1 MKRAIWGK
9 AAVVVAAALA
19 IATLPACDDSYKIA
33 VDRAVLFPVATNRDV
48 PAAIPIELEYDVFE
62 VPANVGGTLRVE
74 FTSGTRYDR
83 CTLNFDGSYLL
94 EVKQD
99 GGGYYVERLVPGMVP
114 GRRAYGSVT
123 CLRPTGLATAFSDSF
138 TIVVRDPGGRIT
150 ARPLEV
156 FYGNTQ
162 VGATAMGQLITLTNL
177 GTSTVSVEFTLNGPG
192 AGSFRVVTSNCRG
205 VPLRPG
211 RQCSVVV
218 GFAPT
223 SLDAVEAALIIK
235 SAPSRPT
242 DSIRLI
248 GKGVPAPVPI
258 ASISPSEVDFG
269 SQYIGQSSSSAI
281 TVRNDG
287 TARLIIGRMALA
299 GDPISWFSLSAA
311 NCSDRTFGP
320 KESCTVTVTITP
332 QGSGSQTAELRF
344 SSNAAGSPHA
354 VRITGS
360 GIPAPAPAP
369 APTPTPT
376 PSCDPYHYPYC

>member
-1 MKRAIWGK
+1 MRRALWVK
-9 AAVVVAAALA
+9 VAVAVAAALA
-19 IATLPACDDSYKIA
+19 IATLPACDDSYKIN
-33 VDRAVLFPVATNRDV
+33 VDRAVLSPVATNRDV
-48 PAAIPIELEYDVFE
+48 PAAIPIELEYDEFE

-99 GGGYYVERLVPGMVP
+99 GGGYYVERLVSGMVP
-114 GRRAYGSVT
+114 GRRASGSVT

-156 FYGNTQ
+156 FYGDTQ
-162 VGATAMGQLITLTNL
+162 MGATAMGQLITLTNL
-177 GTSTVSVEFTLNGPG
+177 GTSTVSVEFNLNGPG

-223 SLDAVEAALIIK
+223 SLNAVEAALIIR

-242 DSIRLI
+242 DSVRLI

-258 ASISPSEVDFG
+258 ASISTNSLAFGTVAVGNSE
-269 SQYIGQSSSSAI
+269 SRRI
-281 TVRNDG
+281 TVKNAG
-287 TARLIIGRMALA
+287 TAPL
-299 GDPISWFSLSAA
+299 SLSQLHLEYDQSIIWLFLT
-311 NCSDRTFGP
+311 SDGCGGRTLAPGETCDFVITFSPQLSGP
-320 KESCTVTVTITP
+320 QS
-332 QGSGSQTAELRF
+332 ALLRF
-344 SSNAAGSPHA
+344 TSNAAGSPHDI
-354 VRITGS
+354 RITGDAV
-360 GIPAPAPAP
+360 APAPAP
-369 APTPTPT
+369 APTPT